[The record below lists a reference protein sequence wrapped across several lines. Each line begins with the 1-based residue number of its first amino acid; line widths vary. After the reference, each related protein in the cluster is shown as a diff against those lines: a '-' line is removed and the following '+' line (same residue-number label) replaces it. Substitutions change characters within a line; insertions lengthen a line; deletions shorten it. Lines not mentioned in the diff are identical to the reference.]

1 MRTFSFPVTTNQ
13 QGTHGGQADVRR
25 GIPRPPAHG
34 HAEEHGPA
42 EAKHLAQRPRSVP
55 RDGGGDVRVH
65 DVLRLHGLPPEAVAR
80 CADHARTSPSGAPHL
95 GGGTVSEEL
104 ELMQVAWLRDGVMSI
119 EDMWNLFGAGVD
131 IYSRVNAVER
141 RCKDRWKLFEHNSMN
156 RTRVCRR
163 PHRSSTNARRGK
175 RVLSRSDFP

>member
-1 MRTFSFPVTTNQ
+1 
-13 QGTHGGQADVRR
+13 
-25 GIPRPPAHG
+25 
-34 HAEEHGPA
+34 
-42 EAKHLAQRPRSVP
+42 
-55 RDGGGDVRVH
+55 
-65 DVLRLHGLPPEAVAR
+65 
-80 CADHARTSPSGAPHL
+80 
-95 GGGTVSEEL
+95 
-104 ELMQVAWLRDGVMSI
+104 MQVAWLRDGVMSI